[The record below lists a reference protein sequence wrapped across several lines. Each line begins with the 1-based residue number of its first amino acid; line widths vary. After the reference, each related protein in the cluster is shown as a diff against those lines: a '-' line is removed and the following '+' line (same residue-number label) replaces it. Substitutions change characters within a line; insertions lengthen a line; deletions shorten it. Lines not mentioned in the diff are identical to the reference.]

1 VADQPSVGDHMI
13 NPPDESSQ
21 ALRDSVTAHRVY
33 FEVLPEE
40 WGGREARLKV
50 GFELRLWGAH
60 ASGAA
65 ALPGCDKCRVIYS
78 DLQRIAEWI
87 LPKEE
92 RPSRYEIETF
102 DGALYAS
109 PTLKDTDQVG
119 LVLKILHRDRGDRP
133 VDDCEERCLRDMRQ
147 RLRELGVREGSWHAA
162 NPGGP

>member
-1 VADQPSVGDHMI
+1 MI
-13 NPPDESSQ
+13 TSPNESLQ
-21 ALRDSVTAHRVY
+21 ALRESVTAHRVY

-50 GFELRLWGAH
+50 GFELMLWGAH

-65 ALPGCDKCRVIYS
+65 ALPGCEKCRAIYS

-92 RPSRYEIETF
+92 RASRYEIEMF
-102 DGALYAS
+102 DRALYES
-109 PTLKDTDQVG
+109 HTLKDTYQVG
-119 LVLKILHRDRGDRP
+119 LMLKILHRDRGDRP

-147 RLRELGVREGSWHAA
+147 KLRELGVPEGSWHAA
-162 NPGGP
+162 NRGGP